1 MSGRAAQVPVRVV
14 LAEREVLS
22 HEQPAPLYVR
32 ERCAPWRR
40 HGAGGTAQAPTGA
53 PPAPPPTPSV
63 PAGAQ
68 FLVPRQAYLHGL
80 VPELLPFFS
89 NLLPP
94 GEDTP
99 WFEYEGLPLK
109 WCVRPGSL
117 APGR

>member
-1 MSGRAAQVPVRVV
+1 MCESRALLAVAAQVGGLHV
-14 LAEREVLS
+14 
-22 HEQPAPLYVR
+22 
-32 ERCAPWRR
+32 
-40 HGAGGTAQAPTGA
+40 HGASGTAPATTGA